1 MPKTI
6 LLFLISFLPTIIF
19 AQYNLSGIILDNT
32 GESLAFVNV
41 IINEDDGYGVIAD
54 VDGRFEI
61 ETKEEINILT
71 FSYVGYET
79 LHYEVTENDRAG
91 ERINVVL
98 EASDFGLGE
107 VVVLAGENPAHRI
120 IKKAVKN
127 KRKNNH
133 ERLSSYQCEIY
144 TKMKLTN
151 HLTDS
156 VGYAKAIEA
165 ETEKNK
171 KKSTKSA
178 ISNTFDTHLFIAEA
192 VTERKFQFP
201 ETVRNKLLHN
211 RVSGMKK
218 MDLSTMNAYQQF
230 GFYDDFVSFAG
241 EAYVNPISKGST
253 KLYFFNIEDTLYQAS
268 DTIFIVSYKRR
279 KNKVFEAMKGVVYIN
294 TSNYAIQNILAE
306 PADADGLLW
315 KLEHK
320 YIQLPD
326 GTWFPEQMNFEL
338 IIPDLNA
345 DYSDSRLTKK
355 SYISN
360 VIVNKDFTLKEMKDD
375 FRALEGEIISRD
387 DAVWEEHRREPL
399 SAKDQRSYEMIDSL
413 GDKMKL
419 DAIMNISLSFITG
432 NLEVKGVDLKWKNFL
447 RLNDYEKVRL
457 GVGLQ
462 TNKNF
467 SRYISV
473 GGYFGY
479 GFKDKRIK
487 YGGNVTIDIIP
498 DDILEIKYAYFNE
511 IAEPGLFKFP
521 LQDEIF
527 IGRGIFAEIMDAE
540 VKHAVSL
547 QSRYK
552 FLRSN
557 ITFEKSELTP
567 LYTYGY
573 NGSDIS
579 QAPSFNFSELTF
591 NLRYA
596 FGEKNNWFMG
606 VRMPSQTKY
615 PILLVGYTKG
625 FDNLLGGEFDYH
637 KISLAVQQHFNARFL
652 GETRYRVEAGM
663 IKNDVPYSKLFIA
676 SGPES
681 LISIVNADYTFQ
693 AMRHYE
699 FASDKFVNVFLEHDF
714 GNILVRKKYS
724 RPRLIILHNMGFGTL
739 EKSELHDAVNVATL
753 EKGYFESGVGLDNL
767 IVLPVLRSIKL
778 GFGIRAYYRYGSY
791 QLDELKDNF
800 AVRWNMKVVF

>member
-1 MPKTI
+1 MPKSI
-6 LLFLISFLPTIIF
+6 VLFLILFIPTIIL
-19 AQYNLSGIILDNT
+19 AQYNLSGTILDNT

-41 IINEDDGYGVIAD
+41 IINENDGYGVIAD
-54 VDGRFEI
+54 VDGRFDI
-61 ETKEEINILT
+61 EAEEEINILT

-79 LHYEVTENDRAG
+79 LRYEVTENNKIG
-91 ERINVVL
+91 ERINIIL

-107 VVVLAGENPAHRI
+107 VVVLAGENPAHQI

-127 KRKNNH
+127 KKKNNH

-144 TKMKLTN
+144 TKVKLTN

-156 VGYAKAIEA
+156 VDYAKAMEA
-165 ETEKNK
+165 EIEENK
-171 KKSTKSA
+171 KKGKKSA
-178 ISNTFDTHLFIAEA
+178 INNTFDTHLFIAEV

-201 ETVRNKLLHN
+201 ETVKNKLLHN
-211 RVSGMKK
+211 RVSGLKRT
-218 MDLSTMNAYQQF
+218 DLSTMNAYQQF
-230 GFYDDFVSFAG
+230 GFYDDFILFSG

-253 KLYFFNIEDTLYQAS
+253 RLYFFNVEDTLYQAS
-268 DTIFIVSYKRR
+268 DTIFIVSYKP
-279 KNKVFEAMKGVVYIN
+279 KKGKTFEAMKGVVYIN

-306 PADADGLLW
+306 PADADKLSW

-326 GTWFPEQMNFEL
+326 STWFPEQMNFEL

-345 DYSDSRLTKK
+345 DYSDAILTQK

-360 VIVNKDFTLKEMKDD
+360 VLVNKDFTLKEMKDD
-375 FRALEGEIISRD
+375 FTALKGEIISRD
-387 DAVWEEHRREPL
+387 DEVWAEHRAEPL
-399 SAKDQRSYEMIDSL
+399 SAKDQLTYEFIDSL
-413 GDKMKL
+413 GDKVKL
-419 DAIMNISLSFITG
+419 DIIMNGALSFVIG
-432 NLEVKGVDLKWKNFL
+432 NLTIKGVDFKWNDFI
-447 RLNDYEKVRL
+447 RLNDFEKVRL
-457 GVGLQ
+457 GAGLQ
-462 TNKNF
+462 TNKLF
-467 SRYISV
+467 SRYISL
-473 GGYFGY
+473 GGYFAY

-487 YGGNVTIDIIP
+487 YGGNVVIDIIP
-498 DDILEIKYAYFNE
+498 DDILEIKYAYSND
-511 IAEPGLFKFP
+511 IAEPGTFKFT
-521 LQDEIF
+521 LQDDAF
-527 IGRGIFAEIMDAE
+527 IGRGIYAEIMDAE
-540 VKHAVSL
+540 VKHGLSL
-547 QSRYK
+547 QSQYK

-573 NGSDIS
+573 NSSDIF
-579 QAPSFNFSELTF
+579 QPSTFNFSELTF

-596 FGEKNNWFMG
+596 FGESNNWFMG
-606 VRMPSQTKY
+606 VRIATQTRY
-615 PILLVGYTKG
+615 PILLFGYTKG
-625 FDNLLGGEFDYH
+625 FDNLLGGDFNYH
-637 KISLAVQQHFNARFL
+637 KIALAIQQRFNARFL
-652 GETRYRVEAGM
+652 GETTYRVEGGI

-681 LISIVNADYTFQ
+681 LFAIASVDYTFQ
-693 AMRHYE
+693 TMKHYE

-724 RPRLIILHNMGFGTL
+724 RPRLVLLHNMGFGTL
-739 EKSELHDAVNVATL
+739 EKPELHDAVRVGTL

-778 GFGIRAYYRYGSY
+778 GIGVRAYYRYGSY

-800 AVRWNMKVVF
+800 AVRWNMRVVF